1 MMRGTA
7 VAVPGS
13 IRLRTSDVAC
23 TAHPTMIKTNVAQA
37 GTVSGHA
44 PGPLRTPATGFTR
57 AGTRVVTKTIA
68 TTTVA
73 ERPLAISGTVL
84 LLDER
89 ERAGDG
95 AASVREGG
103 ESRDP
108 NARKSVV

>member
-1 MMRGTA
+1 M
-7 VAVPGS
+7 
-13 IRLRTSDVAC
+13 LRRPPRSTRPDTLLPYTTLFRSV
-23 TAHPTMIKTNVAQA
+23 
-37 GTVSGHA
+37 
-44 PGPLRTPATGFTR
+44 TR

-108 NARKSVV
+108 MADMLSDVARAPGNDDAEVHPIG

>member
-1 MMRGTA
+1 MIRVTA

-44 PGPLRTPATGFTR
+44 PGPLRTPATGLTR

-73 ERPLAISGTVL
+73 GRSEARPVGKEWGSTCRPRWSAYRTQ
-84 LLDER
+84 
-89 ERAGDG
+89 
-95 AASVREGG
+95 
-103 ESRDP
+103 
-108 NARKSVV
+108 KQ